1 MNQKATTVVKNTD
14 QTFEPNLLAFCCN
27 WCSYAGA
34 DLAGLSRLKYPPNI
48 RIIRTMCS
56 GRVDPQF
63 VVDAFENGAIH
74 PKEGFKYA
82 FENGADGVLIAA
94 CHLGDCHYISQNYK
108 TYKRVNLLHK
118 LMDSFGIEKDRLRL
132 EFISAGE
139 GNKFADTVIEMVDK
153 LRELGPSPL
162 NK

>member
-1 MNQKATTVVKNTD
+1 MTPKTTTVVKNKD
-14 QTFEPNLLAFCCN
+14 ETFEPNLLAFCCN

-34 DLAGLSRLKYPPNI
+34 DLAGLSRLKYPANV

-63 VVDAFENGAIH
+63 VID
-74 PKEGFKYA
+74 A

-94 CHLGDCHYISQNYK
+94 CHLGDCHYIAQNYK
-108 TYKRVNLLHK
+108 TVKRVNLLHK
-118 LMDSFGIEKDRLRL
+118 LMDSFGIEKERLRL

-139 GNKFADTVIEMVDK
+139 GNKFADTITEMVKK
-153 LRELGPSPL
+153 LKELGPAPL

>member
-1 MNQKATTVVKNTD
+1 MTAAKSQKLKSTSNKTK
-14 QTFEPNLLAFCCN
+14 FEPKILAFCCN

-63 VVDAFENGAIH
+63 ILDAFDTGV
-74 PKEGFKYA
+74 
-82 FENGADGVLIAA
+82 DGVLIAA

-108 TYKRVNLLHK
+108 TYKRFVLLQRI
-118 LMDSFGIEKDRLRL
+118 LEDMGIEKERFRL

-139 GNKFADTVIEMVDK
+139 GNKFANTVIDMVDK
-153 LRELGPSPL
+153 LKKLGPSPL
-162 NK
+162 SV

>member
-63 VVDAFENGAIH
+63 VVD
-74 PKEGFKYA
+74 A

>member
-1 MNQKATTVVKNTD
+1 MNQKTTTVVKDKD

-56 GRVDPQF
+56 GRVDPKF
-63 VVDAFENGAIH
+63 IID
-74 PKEGFKYA
+74 A

-118 LMDSFGIEKDRLRL
+118 LMDTFGLEKDRLRL

-153 LRELGPSPL
+153 LKELGPSPL

>member
-1 MNQKATTVVKNTD
+1 MTESKQKVSKNLELISPKES
-14 QTFEPNLLAFCCN
+14 FEPKLLAFCCN

-34 DLAGLSRLKYPPNI
+34 DLAGLSRLNYPANV

-63 VVDAFENGAIH
+63 VIDAFKLGI
-74 PKEGFKYA
+74 
-82 FENGADGVLIAA
+82 DGVLIAA

-108 TYKRVNLLHK
+108 TVKRVILLK
-118 LMDSFGIEKDRLRL
+118 KILKSLGIEEERLRL
-132 EFISAGE
+132 AFISAGE
-139 GNKFADTVIEMVDK
+139 GNKFADTIAEMIST

-162 NK
+162 NRKRAVQEG

>member
-1 MNQKATTVVKNTD
+1 LNQKSTAITKEKKE
-14 QTFEPNLLAFCCN
+14 TFEPNLLAFCCN

-63 VVDAFENGAIH
+63 VLD
-74 PKEGFKYA
+74 A

-108 TYKRVNLLHK
+108 TVKRVELLHK
-118 LMDSFGIEKDRLRL
+118 LLESIGIDKDRLRL
-132 EFISAGE
+132 EFISASE
-139 GNKFADTVIEMVDK
+139 GNKFADTVNSMVEK
-153 LRELGPSPL
+153 LKELGPNPL
-162 NK
+162 NE

>member
-1 MNQKATTVVKNTD
+1 MNQKATTVVKNED

-63 VVDAFENGAIH
+63 VVDAFENGA
-74 PKEGFKYA
+74 
-82 FENGADGVLIAA
+82 DGVLIAA

-118 LMDSFGIEKDRLRL
+118 LMDSFLIEKDRLRL

>member
-1 MNQKATTVVKNTD
+1 MNQKATTVVKNKN

-63 VVDAFENGAIH
+63 VID
-74 PKEGFKYA
+74 A

-118 LMDSFGIEKDRLRL
+118 LMESFGIEKDRLRL

-139 GNKFADTVIEMVDK
+139 GTKFADTVIEMVDK
-153 LRELGPSPL
+153 LKELGPSPL

>member
-1 MNQKATTVVKNTD
+1 MNQKATTVVKNND

-63 VVDAFENGAIH
+63 VVD
-74 PKEGFKYA
+74 A

-153 LRELGPSPL
+153 LKELGPSLL

>member
-1 MNQKATTVVKNTD
+1 
-14 QTFEPNLLAFCCN
+14 NLLAFCCN

-63 VVDAFENGAIH
+63 VVDAFENGA
-74 PKEGFKYA
+74 
-82 FENGADGVLIAA
+82 DGVLIAA

-118 LMDSFGIEKDRLRL
+118 LMDTFGIEKDRLRL

-139 GNKFADTVIEMVDK
+139 GNKFANTVIEMVDK
-153 LRELGPSPL
+153 LKELGPSPL

>member
-1 MNQKATTVVKNTD
+1 MNQKATTVVKNED

-63 VVDAFENGAIH
+63 VVD
-74 PKEGFKYA
+74 A